1 MNVFDNEAFEASG
14 MSIAELAKAARVNY
28 QTAWRWTSGR
38 HKPSPM
44 GIDRLVSIGLWIGI
58 DPKKKADE

>member
-1 MNVFDNEAFEASG
+1 
-14 MSIAELAKAARVNY
+14 VNY